1 MKTIF
6 KLGPNYVYVF
16 LLLFVA
22 IISCTSHKKETI
34 MVSGSTT
41 VLPVVSK
48 AAEQFLLRHPD
59 VNIVVNAGGSGVG
72 INLLGEKKIQ
82 IGMISRNITPK
93 EIESYTHVRFITH
106 PIGKDAVVPVVSS
119 EIYNEGVKALTI
131 EQIAGIYNGK
141 IKNWK
146 ELGGPDRK
154 ILVVDKE
161 KSRGT
166 RHVFMKIIMGN
177 KDAEAPGA
185 DLVLGSNNEEQT
197 AIAQSGSAIGMLSNA
212 WLNSDVK
219 GLSIIL
225 NDGEII
231 APTLENIINGKFP
244 ITRDLLL
251 ITDGKPQGKIEE
263 FIGFIKSP
271 DGQKIVEQAG
281 YVSLY
286 E

>member
-6 KLGPNYVYVF
+6 NIGTNYVYIF
-16 LLLFVA
+16 LLLSVA
-22 IISCTSHKKETI
+22 IMSCTSQKKETI

-48 AAEQFLLRHPD
+48 AAEQFRLRYPD

-72 INLLGEKKIQ
+72 INLLGERQIQ
-82 IGMISRNITPK
+82 IGMASRNITRN
-93 EIESYTHVRFITH
+93 EIEKYADVHFVTH
-106 PIGKDAVVPVVSS
+106 PIGKDAVAPVVSS
-119 EIYNEGVKALTI
+119 EIYDARVKALTI
-131 EQIAGIYNGK
+131 AQIAGIYKGE
-141 IKNWK
+141 IRNWS
-146 ELGGPDRK
+146 EVGGPDRE

-166 RHVFMKIIMGN
+166 RHVFMKIIMGD
-177 KDAEAPGA
+177 KEAEAPGA

-225 NDGEII
+225 NDGETI

-244 ITRDLLL
+244 ITRELLL
-251 ITDGKPQGKIEE
+251 ITDGKPQGKTEE
-263 FIGFIKSP
+263 FIDFIKSP